1 MVEELQGDGGCLA
14 PSEQVLQNLSFC
26 QTGPMTR
33 ILENASMCSTQELLK
48 FQSRDVLNGAPPHL
62 LLYRKTFKQK
72 AQCSLHTLNY
82 SVGEGYTA
90 RQEHASRRNL
100 LVKCERRGD
109 VLVADDGKGD
119 PLVYHGREATH
130 HPERTFWGSTFGREI
145 WSLAMPAVMTQAI
158 EPMAQLME
166 TAYVGRLGSVELA
179 AVGVSVQVFN
189 LVAKIFNV
197 PLLSTTTSFVAED
210 DALNE
215 VIGEKIVSA
224 DRHPHD
230 LGLPSEGK
238 RRVIPAVS
246 SALLLALILAV
257 VESTVLLFGVRG
269 ILTMM
274 GVSKG
279 SPMRNPAITYLAL
292 RALGAPANVF
302 ALTVQGIFRGFK
314 DTKTPLYAITISN
327 ICNIALSPILIF
339 VCGFGVVGAAVATV
353 ASQYFLAFLLL
364 WKLHKQVQLIPP
376 TLSSLRLDRF
386 LKSGGFLL
394 GRTLAVL
401 FTMTLATSMAARQGP
416 MAMAGHQILY
426 QIWLAT
432 SLLSDALALAGQA
445 LIANAYAKGDLK
457 GVKRIAYGVLQ
468 TGLCFGLLLAIILS
482 VSLGPISRLFTSDPA
497 VLDVLFKGAL
507 FVAGTQPLNALAF
520 VFDGLHYGVS
530 DFKYAAYSM
539 MVVGALSSL
548 CLLTAPSFL
557 GLPGVWL
564 GLTLLMGFR
573 AAAGWLRLSSPNGPW
588 QFVRQA

>member
-1 MVEELQGDGGCLA
+1 MCALQGELNF
-14 PSEQVLQNLSFC
+14 QV
-26 QTGPMTR
+26 
-33 ILENASMCSTQELLK
+33 K
-48 FQSRDVLNGAPPHL
+48 DVLTRTTTHL
-62 LLYRKTFKQK
+62 HRFQK
-72 AQCSLHTLNY
+72 SSKGKSQCILHAYNHPF
-82 SVGEGYTA
+82 GEGCKA
-90 RQEHASRRNL
+90 RSTHAIRHNNL
-100 LVKCERRGD
+100 LVKCERGGD

-119 PLVYHGREATH
+119 PWVYNTSEAGYRS
-130 HPERTFWGSTFGREI
+130 ERTSWMSTLGREI
-145 WSLAMPAVMTQAI
+145 WSLAMPAVMAQAI

-210 DALNE
+210 DALEE
-215 VIGEKIVSA
+215 VLEEKFVSS
-224 DRHPHD
+224 DQHLRGD
-230 LGLPSEGK
+230 SGFGRKK
-238 RRVIPAVS
+238 RVVPAVS
-246 SALLLALILAV
+246 SALLLALMLAA
-257 VESTVLLFGVRG
+257 VESTILLLGVPV

-274 GVSKG
+274 GVPRG
-279 SPMRNPAITYLAL
+279 SPMRNPATTYLAL

-327 ICNIALSPILIF
+327 MCNIALSPILIF

-364 WKLHKQVQLIPP
+364 WKLNQQVQLIPP
-376 TLSSLRLDRF
+376 TLSSLRLNRF

-416 MAMAGHQILY
+416 IAMAGHQILY

-445 LIANAYAKGDLK
+445 LMANAYAKGDLK
-457 GVKRIAYGVLQ
+457 RVKQVAFGVLQ
-468 TGLCFGLLLAIILS
+468 MGLGFGLLLAVLLFM
-482 VSLGPISRLFTSDPA
+482 SLGPISKLFTEDPA
-497 VLDVLFKGAL
+497 VLEVLFKGAL

-539 MVVGALSSL
+539 IVVGSLSSL
-548 CLLTAPSFL
+548 CLIAAPSFI

-564 GLTLLMGFR
+564 GLALLMGFR
-573 AAAGWLRLSSPNGPW
+573 AAAGWLRFNSPNSPW
-588 QFVRQA
+588 KFVRQA

>member
-1 MVEELQGDGGCLA
+1 
-14 PSEQVLQNLSFC
+14 
-26 QTGPMTR
+26 
-33 ILENASMCSTQELLK
+33 MCTIEGELK
-48 FQSRDVLNGAPPHL
+48 FQAKDVLTRTTTHL
-62 LLYRKTFKQK
+62 RRFQRSSKGKN
-72 AQCSLHTLNY
+72 QCSLHAYNHPFD
-82 SVGEGYTA
+82 EGYKA
-90 RQEHASRRNL
+90 RSTHATRRNNL
-100 LVKCERRGD
+100 IVKCERGGD

-119 PLVYHGREATH
+119 PLVYHTSEATH
-130 HPERTFWGSTFGREI
+130 RPEKTFWMSTLGREI
-145 WSLAMPAVMTQAI
+145 WSLAMPAIMTQAI

-210 DALNE
+210 DALEE
-215 VIGEKIVSA
+215 VLEEKFVSSDQHLHGDSGFA
-224 DRHPHD
+224 LRR
-230 LGLPSEGK
+230 EK
-238 RRVIPAVS
+238 RVVPAVS
-246 SALLLALILAV
+246 SALLLALMLSA
-257 VESTVLLFGVRG
+257 VESTILLLGVPV

-274 GVSKG
+274 GVPTG
-279 SPMRNPAITYLAL
+279 SPMRNPARTYLAL

-364 WKLHKQVQLIPP
+364 WKLSQQVQLIPP
-376 TLSSLRLDRF
+376 TLSSLRLNRF

-416 MAMAGHQILY
+416 IAMAGHQILY

-445 LIANAYAKGDLK
+445 LMANAYAKGDLK
-457 GVKRIAYGVLQ
+457 QVKQVAFGVLQ
-468 TGLCFGLLLAIILS
+468 MGLGFGLLLAVFLFM
-482 VSLGPISRLFTSDPA
+482 SLGPISKLFTEDPA
-497 VLDVLFKGAL
+497 VLEVLFKGVL

-539 MVVGALSSL
+539 MVVGSLSSL
-548 CLLTAPSFL
+548 CLITAPSFI

-573 AAAGWLRLSSPNGPW
+573 AAAGWLRFNSPNSPW
-588 QFVRQA
+588 KFVRQA

>member
-1 MVEELQGDGGCLA
+1 MARTLDNV
-14 PSEQVLQNLSFC
+14 
-26 QTGPMTR
+26 
-33 ILENASMCSTQELLK
+33 SMCSIQ
-48 FQSRDVLNGAPPHL
+48 DVLKLQPRVVLSGTSTHL
-62 LLYRKTFKQK
+62 FHSRRSPKRSEQY
-72 AQCSLHTLNY
+72 SLHAGTHSL
-82 SVGEGYTA
+82 GKGYTA
-90 RQEHASRRNL
+90 SQPHSIRRNL
-100 LVKCERRGD
+100 LVKCERGSD

-119 PLVYHGREATH
+119 PLVYQAREA
-130 HPERTFWGSTFGREI
+130 SKFGREI
-145 WSLAMPAVMTQAI
+145 WSLAMPAVATQAI

-166 TAYVGRLGSVELA
+166 TAYIGRLGSVELA

-210 DALNE
+210 DALSE
-215 VIGEKIVSA
+215 
-224 DRHPHD
+224 D
-230 LGLPSEGK
+230 LGLALGAK
-238 RRVIPAVS
+238 RRLIPAVS
-246 SALLLALILAV
+246 SALLLAVILALI
-257 VESTVLLFGVRG
+257 ESTVLLFGVRI

-274 GVSKG
+274 GVPPG
-279 SPMRNPAITYLAL
+279 SPMRNPATTYLAI
-292 RALGAPANVF
+292 RAFGAPANVF
-302 ALTVQGIFRGFK
+302 SLTVQGIFRGFK

-327 ICNIALSPILIF
+327 ICNIVLSPILIF

-353 ASQYFLAFLLL
+353 ASQYFLASLLL
-364 WKLHKQVQLIPP
+364 WKLHEQVQLIPS

-416 MAMAGHQILY
+416 IAMAGHQILY

-445 LIANAYAKGDLK
+445 LIANAYTKGDFK
-457 GVKRIAYGVLQ
+457 RVKQIAFGVLQ
-468 TGLCFGLLLAIILS
+468 TGLGFGLLLAVILFT
-482 VSLGPISRLFTSDPA
+482 SLGPISKLFTSDPA
-497 VLDVLFKGAL
+497 VTDVLFRGAL

-539 MVVGALSSL
+539 MVVGSLSSL
-548 CLLTAPSFL
+548 CLLTAPYFI

-573 AAAGWLRLSSPNGPW
+573 AAAGWLRLSSSNGPW
-588 QFVRQA
+588 KLVRQA